1 MGNAC
6 VVKPAED
13 ASLTALALARLA
25 EEADFPP
32 GAFNVVTGVG
42 EEAGAALAAH
52 PGVGHISFTGS
63 PEVGTLVQQAAAVN
77 RIPVTLELG
86 GKSPQLVFAD
96 ADLDTAAAT
105 VVNAIIQNC
114 GQTCAAGSRV
124 LIEDCVYDNFTANL
138 SARFSALQVGPSD
151 RNLDLGP
158 LINAQQLT
166 RVKRYI
172 DLAERDRLPTIGAGT
187 IASNAPEGG
196 YYVKPMLIG
205 NVPPDHVLAQEE
217 IFGPMLVAI
226 RVRDEADALR
236 VANGTPYGLVSG
248 VWTRDLGRGM
258 RLSRKLKSGQV
269 LINNFGAGGGVELP
283 FGGMKGSGH
292 GREKGFAALF
302 GCASLKTVAVK
313 HG

>member
-1 MGNAC
+1 MQIIGRSVGPALAMGNAC

-124 LIEDCVYDNFTANL
+124 LIEDCVYDNFTPI
-138 SARFSALQVGPSD
+138 SPPVSP
-151 RNLDLGP
+151 P
-158 LINAQQLT
+158 C
-166 RVKRYI
+166 KW
-172 DLAERDRLPTIGAGT
+172 
-187 IASNAPEGG
+187 
-196 YYVKPMLIG
+196 
-205 NVPPDHVLAQEE
+205 VPPTGISISAH
-217 IFGPMLVAI
+217 
-226 RVRDEADALR
+226 
-236 VANGTPYGLVSG
+236 
-248 VWTRDLGRGM
+248 
-258 RLSRKLKSGQV
+258 
-269 LINNFGAGGGVELP
+269 
-283 FGGMKGSGH
+283 
-292 GREKGFAALF
+292 
-302 GCASLKTVAVK
+302 
-313 HG
+313 